1 MEARDMDREPLPDE
15 WDEDT
20 HPEEELWVCQVCD
33 AHLHVD
39 SVPESG
45 CPRCGAPHED
55 AEADT

>member
-1 MEARDMDREPLPDE
+1 MDREPLPDE